1 MEVAKPHTHMIPLVE
16 ELESKVHG
24 NYGRLFSLTVVEINL
39 IHAKQMLSH
48 LNCLWTGLYAAQL
61 KPKKS
66 KVVSA
71 AAN

>member
-1 MEVAKPHTHMIPLVE
+1 MIPLVE

-61 KPKKS
+61 KPKKINKINCEVKGIGS
-66 KVVSA
+66 HL
-71 AAN
+71 